1 MDAKLKPLLEAVV
14 KDNKVPGI
22 AAVLINSKGE
32 YLLKEAYGTT
42 NLDDA
47 NAAPYTVDTP
57 MQMFST
63 TKLVVSIA
71 ALQLVEQGKLSL
83 SDPVEKYEPRISKMQ
98 VLEGFTDD
106 EPSKPILRAPKSK
119 PTVLQLITHTTGFAY
134 DFFDE
139 PTLKY
144 RLHTGRAPSQYTGIS
159 AFEDFNTPMLT
170 DPGTKYIY
178 GTNIDW
184 LGWVVEAVSKQS
196 LADYCDQNILKPLGM
211 NDTGEHLSP
220 DNPRM
225 YMHLEMDGK
234 LVVVPDI
241 RNAAEPEVYGGGAYL
256 WGTINDYAK
265 LLATLL
271 NNGTS
276 PHTGKSILK
285 PETVKEYLF
294 TDHLPSDIDR
304 SLLGESGNSIA
315 QLSSAG
321 CFFPTLPHK
330 SRGWSCGMLLNLEDL
345 PYGRKK
351 NSGAWAGLG
360 NLYYWIDPTS
370 GLAGMVTTQVFP
382 FFHPAPMKVF
392 DQLERVAYGHEP
404 GGPEDDGKMNHRS
417 DHPTPPQAKV

>member
-1 MDAKLKPLLEAVV
+1 MDAKIKPLLEAAV
-14 KDNKVPGI
+14 KDKTVPGI
-22 AAVLINSKGE
+22 AAVLVNSKGDF
-32 YLLKEAYGTT
+32 LLKEAVGTT

-57 MQMFST
+57 MQIFST

-83 SDPVEKYEPRISKMQ
+83 SDPVEKYVPRISKMQ
-98 VLEGFTDD
+98 VLEGFTED
-106 EPSKPILRAPKSK
+106 EPSKPVLRAPKSK
-119 PTVLQLITHTTGFAY
+119 PTVLQLITHTTGFSY

-139 PTLKY
+139 ATLKY
-144 RLHTGRAPSQYTGIS
+144 RLSTGHPPAGYTGVS
-159 AFEDFNTPMLT
+159 TFEDFNTPMVA

-184 LGWVVEAVSKQS
+184 LGWVVEAASKTS
-196 LADYCDQNILKPLGM
+196 LPDYLDQNVLKPLGM

-220 DNPRM
+220 EKKRQ
-225 YMHLEMDGK
+225 YMHFEIDGK
-234 LVVVPDI
+234 LVVVPEI
-241 RNAAEPEVYGGGAYL
+241 SNAVEPEVHGGGGYL

-276 PHTGKSILK
+276 PHTGKSVLK

-315 QLSSAG
+315 QLSSTG
-321 CFFPTLPHK
+321 CFFPTLAHE

-360 NLYYWIDPTS
+360 NLY
-370 GLAGMVTTQVFP
+370 
-382 FFHPAPMKVF
+382 
-392 DQLERVAYGHEP
+392 
-404 GGPEDDGKMNHRS
+404 
-417 DHPTPPQAKV
+417 

>member
-1 MDAKLKPLLEAVV
+1 MDAKIKPLLEAAV
-14 KDNKVPGI
+14 KDKKVPGI
-22 AAVLINSKGE
+22 AAVLVDSEGNF
-32 YLLKEAYGTT
+32 LLKEAFGTT
-42 NLDDA
+42 NLDD
-47 NAAPYTVDTP
+47 
-57 MQMFST
+57 MFST
-63 TKLVVSIA
+63 TKLVASIA

-119 PTVLQLITHTTGFAY
+119 PTVLQLITHTTGFSY

-144 RLHTGRAPSQYTGIS
+144 RLSTGHPPAGYGGESK
-159 AFEDFNTPMLT
+159 FEDFNTPLLT

-184 LGWVVEAVSKQS
+184 LGWVVEAVAKTS
-196 LADYCDQNILKPLGM
+196 LAHYVDENILKPLGM
-211 NDTGEHLSP
+211 NDTGEHLSA

-225 YMHLEMDGK
+225 YMHFEVDGK
-234 LVVVPDI
+234 LVVVPEV
-241 RNAAEPEVYGGGAYL
+241 RNAAEPEESGGGGYL

-265 LLATLL
+265 LMATVL

-304 SLLGESGNSIA
+304 SLLGESGNSIP
-315 QLSSAG
+315 QLSSNG
-321 CFFPTLPHK
+321 CFFPTLPHQ

-382 FFHPAPMKVF
+382 FFHPVPLKIF
-392 DQLERVAYGHEP
+392 DELERVAYGHELA
-404 GGPEDDGKMNHRS
+404 GPEDNDKMNHRS
-417 DHPTPPQAKV
+417 DHPTPSQAKI